1 MRYVIGDIH
10 GCLKSLKKLMRKL
23 PLKSEDELI
32 FVGDYIDRGS
42 DSKGVIEYL
51 IGLSKEYSC
60 TFLRGN
66 HEQMLLDY
74 LDDKKMGKI
83 WYLNGMD
90 ATLDSYGNINLI
102 PKEHLDFFRNTE
114 FYYQT
119 GDYLVVH
126 AGVHPGKPIEEQDEM
141 ELIWIREEF
150 IYCGKPLPQN
160 EIIIVFGHTPF
171 LDGPYVDKTKI
182 GIDTGCVYG
191 GKLSSI
197 RLEDRKVF
205 QVNCSR

>member
-10 GCLKSLKKLMRKL
+10 GCLKSLKKLMKKL
-23 PLKSEDELI
+23 PVKKEDELI

-42 DSKGVIEYL
+42 DSKGVVDFLVE
-51 IGLSKEYSC
+51 LSNKYKC
-60 TFLRGN
+60 IFLRGN

-74 LDDKKMGKI
+74 LDDKKLGRI

-90 ATLDSYGNINLI
+90 ATLKSYGDINSI
-102 PKEHLDFFRNTE
+102 PKDHLDFFRSTE
-114 FYYQT
+114 FYYLT
-119 GDYLVVH
+119 GDYLIVH
-126 AGVHPGKPIEEQDEM
+126 AGLVPGKPLEEQDKM

-150 IYCGKPLPQN
+150 IYCNKPLN
-160 EIIIVFGHTPF
+160 SKIIVFGHTPF
-171 LDGPYVDKTKI
+171 LDGPYFDKTKI

-191 GKLSSI
+191 GKLTAI
-197 RLEDRKVF
+197 RLEDREYF

>member
-10 GCLKSLKKLMRKL
+10 GCLKSLKRLMKKL
-23 PLKSEDELI
+23 PVKKEDELI
-32 FVGDYIDRGS
+32 FVGDYIDRGK
-42 DSKGVIEYL
+42 DSKGVVDFLLE
-51 IGLSKEYSC
+51 LSKKYC
-60 TFLRGN
+60 CIFLRGN

-90 ATLDSYGNINLI
+90 ATLNSYGNINSI
-102 PKEHLDFFRNTE
+102 PKDHLEFFRNTE

-119 GDYLVVH
+119 ENYLIVH
-126 AGVHPGKPIEEQDEM
+126 AGVLPGKPLEEQDEM

-150 IYCGKPLPQN
+150 IYSKKPLDDK
-160 EIIIVFGHTPF
+160 IIVFGHTPF
-171 LDGPYVDKTKI
+171 LDGPYIDKTKI

-191 GKLSSI
+191 GKLTAI
-197 RLEDRKVF
+197 RLEDRDLF
-205 QVNCSR
+205 QVSCSR